1 MNDVSDASAPPLVK
15 KNVLI
20 DGYVSALSFSASSIA
35 RSLVAPAYAELKA
48 SVPIC
53 VSAAS
58 PSSLRPW
65 PTFTFH
71 RPESPSMYS
80 RPVESVS
87 IAPLPDTHT
96 RALAY
101 AEG

>member
-1 MNDVSDASAPPLVK
+1 VK

-20 DGYVSALSFSASSIA
+20 DGYISRLSLSASSIA
-35 RSLVAPAYAELKA
+35 RSLVPPAYAELNA

-53 VSAAS
+53 VRAAS

-80 RPVESVS
+80 RPVESLS
-87 IAPLPDTHT
+87 SAPSPDTHT
-96 RALAY
+96 RVVAY
-101 AEG
+101 ADG